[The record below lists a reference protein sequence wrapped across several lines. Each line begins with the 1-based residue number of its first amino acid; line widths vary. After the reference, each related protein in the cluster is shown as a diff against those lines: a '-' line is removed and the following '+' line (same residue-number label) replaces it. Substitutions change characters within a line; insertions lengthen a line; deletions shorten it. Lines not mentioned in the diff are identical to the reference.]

1 MQLKANKINFKQK
14 EDRYVLKDIDFYVNS
29 GEVVGLVAPSGFG
42 KTTLAKIL
50 AGYIT
55 PESGEVVFEGCRREK
70 NGYNPVQLIFQHP
83 EKSVNP
89 KWKMKKIINE
99 SFTPSKEL
107 IEAMGIK
114 EGWMNRWPS
123 ELSGGELQR
132 FCVIRALSPKTKF
145 LIADEM
151 TTMLD
156 AITQAQIWNVVLDY
170 AKKNDI
176 GVVVISHEKALVHKI
191 CDRVVNLEEF
201 KEEQKQVVQLNSLI
215 IQKFRYKNMNL
226 NI

>member
-1 MQLKANKINFKQK
+1 MQLKASKINFKYN

-55 PESGEVVFEGCRREK
+55 PESGEVVIEGCRREK

-176 GVVVISHEKALVHKI
+176 GVVVISHEKALVDKI
-191 CDRVVNLEEF
+191 CDRVVDLEEF
-201 KEEQKQVVQLNSLI
+201 KEEQKEVV
-215 IQKFRYKNMNL
+215 
-226 NI
+226 

>member
-1 MQLKANKINFKQK
+1 MQLKASKINFKYN
-14 EDRYVLKDIDFYVNS
+14 EERYVLKDIDFYVNS

-55 PESGEVVFEGCRREK
+55 PESGEVVIEGCRREK

-156 AITQAQIWNVVLDY
+156 AITQAQICNVVLDY

-201 KEEQKQVVQLNSLI
+201 KEEQKEVV
-215 IQKFRYKNMNL
+215 
-226 NI
+226 

>member
-1 MQLKANKINFKQK
+1 MQLKASKINFKYN

-55 PESGEVVFEGCRREK
+55 PESGEVVIEGCRREK
-70 NGYNPVQLIFQHP
+70 NGYNPVQLIFQNP

-201 KEEQKQVVQLNSLI
+201 KEEQKEVV
-215 IQKFRYKNMNL
+215 
-226 NI
+226 

>member
-1 MQLKANKINFKQK
+1 MQLKASKINFKYN

-29 GEVVGLVAPSGFG
+29 GEVVGLVASSGFG

-156 AITQAQIWNVVLDY
+156 AITQAQIWDVVLDY

-176 GVVVISHEKALVHKI
+176 GVIVISHEKALVDKI

-201 KEEQKQVVQLNSLI
+201 KEEQKEVV
-215 IQKFRYKNMNL
+215 
-226 NI
+226 

>member
-1 MQLKANKINFKQK
+1 MQLKASKINFKYN

-55 PESGEVVFEGCRREK
+55 PESGEVVIEGCRREK

-89 KWKMKKIINE
+89 KWKMKKIISE

-201 KEEQKQVVQLNSLI
+201 KEEQKEVV
-215 IQKFRYKNMNL
+215 
-226 NI
+226 

>member
-1 MQLKANKINFKQK
+1 MQLKASKINFKYN

-176 GVVVISHEKALVHKI
+176 GVVAISHEKALVHKI

-201 KEEQKQVVQLNSLI
+201 KEEQKEVV
-215 IQKFRYKNMNL
+215 
-226 NI
+226 

>member
-1 MQLKANKINFKQK
+1 MQLKASKINFKYN
-14 EDRYVLKDIDFYVNS
+14 EERYVLKDIDFYVNS

-55 PESGEVVFEGCRREK
+55 PESGEVVIEGCRREK

-170 AKKNDI
+170 ARKNDI
-176 GVVVISHEKALVHKI
+176 GVVVISHEKALVEKI

-201 KEEQKQVVQLNSLI
+201 KEEQKEVV
-215 IQKFRYKNMNL
+215 
-226 NI
+226 

>member
-1 MQLKANKINFKQK
+1 MQLKASKINFKYY

-170 AKKNDI
+170 ARKNDI
-176 GVVVISHEKALVHKI
+176 GVVVISHEKALVEKI

-201 KEEQKQVVQLNSLI
+201 KEEQKEVV
-215 IQKFRYKNMNL
+215 
-226 NI
+226 

>member
-1 MQLKANKINFKQK
+1 
-14 EDRYVLKDIDFYVNS
+14 
-29 GEVVGLVAPSGFG
+29 
-42 KTTLAKIL
+42 
-50 AGYIT
+50 
-55 PESGEVVFEGCRREK
+55 
-70 NGYNPVQLIFQHP
+70 
-83 EKSVNP
+83 
-89 KWKMKKIINE
+89 MKKIINE

-132 FCVIRALSPKTKF
+132 FCVIRAL
-145 LIADEM
+145 ADEM

-170 AKKNDI
+170 ARKNDI
-176 GVVVISHEKALVHKI
+176 GVVVISHEKALVEKI

-201 KEEQKQVVQLNSLI
+201 KEEQKEVG
-215 IQKFRYKNMNL
+215 
-226 NI
+226 

>member
-1 MQLKANKINFKQK
+1 MQLKASKINFKYN

-29 GEVVGLVAPSGFG
+29 GEVVGLVASSGFG

-55 PESGEVVFEGCRREK
+55 PESGEVVIEGCRREK

-176 GVVVISHEKALVHKI
+176 GVVAISHEKALVHKI

-201 KEEQKQVVQLNSLI
+201 KEEQKEVV
-215 IQKFRYKNMNL
+215 
-226 NI
+226 

>member
-1 MQLKANKINFKQK
+1 MQLKANNINFKYN

-55 PESGEVVFEGCRREK
+55 PESGEVVIEGCRREK

-170 AKKNDI
+170 ARKNDI
-176 GVVVISHEKALVHKI
+176 GVVVISHEKALVEKI

-201 KEEQKQVVQLNSLI
+201 KEEQKEVV
-215 IQKFRYKNMNL
+215 
-226 NI
+226 

>member
-1 MQLKANKINFKQK
+1 M
-14 EDRYVLKDIDFYVNS
+14 LKDIDFYVNS

-170 AKKNDI
+170 ARKNDI
-176 GVVVISHEKALVHKI
+176 GVVVISHEKALVEKI

-201 KEEQKQVVQLNSLI
+201 KQEQKEVV
-215 IQKFRYKNMNL
+215 
-226 NI
+226 

>member
-1 MQLKANKINFKQK
+1 MQLKAENINFKYTK
-14 EDRYVLKDIDFYVNS
+14 DKYVLRDINFHINR

-55 PESGEVVFEGCRREK
+55 PESGEVVLEGCKREK

-176 GVVVISHEKALVHKI
+176 GVVVISHEKALVDKI
-191 CDRVVNLEEF
+191 CDRVVDLEEF
-201 KEEQKQVVQLNSLI
+201 KEEQKEVV
-215 IQKFRYKNMNL
+215 
-226 NI
+226 

>member
-1 MQLKANKINFKQK
+1 MQLKASNINFKYN
-14 EDRYVLKDIDFYVNS
+14 EDRYILKNIDFSIES

-50 AGYIT
+50 AGYQS
-55 PESGEVVFEGCRREK
+55 PESGEVVLEGCETK
-70 NGYNPVQLIFQHP
+70 KGGYNPVQLVFQHP

-99 SFTPSKEL
+99 AFTPSKEL
-107 IEAMGIK
+107 VNAMGIK
-114 EGWMNRWPS
+114 EEWMNRWPS

-132 FCVIRALSPKTKF
+132 FCVLRALSPETKF

-170 AKKNDI
+170 AKKHDI
-176 GVVVISHEKALVHKI
+176 GVVVISHEKALVDKI
-191 CDRVVNLEEF
+191 CDRVVDLEEF
-201 KEEQKQVVQLNSLI
+201 TEQHKEAV
-215 IQKFRYKNMNL
+215 
-226 NI
+226 

>member
-1 MQLKANKINFKQK
+1 MQLKASKINFKYN

-55 PESGEVVFEGCRREK
+55 PESGEVVIEGCRREK

-89 KWKMKKIINE
+89 KWKIKKIINE

-201 KEEQKQVVQLNSLI
+201 KEEQKEVV
-215 IQKFRYKNMNL
+215 
-226 NI
+226 

>member
-1 MQLKANKINFKQK
+1 MKLTANKINFKYN

-170 AKKNDI
+170 ARKNDI
-176 GVVVISHEKALVHKI
+176 GVVVISHEKALVEKI

-201 KEEQKQVVQLNSLI
+201 KEEQKEVV
-215 IQKFRYKNMNL
+215 
-226 NI
+226 

>member
-1 MQLKANKINFKQK
+1 MQLKAKNINFKYN
-14 EDRYVLKDIDFYVNS
+14 EDRYILKDIDFCVNS
-29 GEVVGLVAPSGFG
+29 GEVVGLIAPSGFG

-55 PESGEVVFEGCRREK
+55 PESGEVILKGFKREK

-99 SFTPSKEL
+99 AFIPSKEL

-114 EGWMNRWPS
+114 QGWMNRWPS

-132 FCVIRALSPKTKF
+132 FCVIRALSPKTRF

-156 AITQAQIWNVVLDY
+156 AITQAQIWDVVLDY

-176 GVVVISHEKALVHKI
+176 GVIVISHEKALVDKI

-201 KEEQKQVVQLNSLI
+201 KEEQKEVV
-215 IQKFRYKNMNL
+215 
-226 NI
+226 

>member
-1 MQLKANKINFKQK
+1 MQLKASKINFKYN

-176 GVVVISHEKALVHKI
+176 GVVVISHEKALVEKI

-201 KEEQKQVVQLNSLI
+201 KQEQKEVV
-215 IQKFRYKNMNL
+215 
-226 NI
+226 